1 MNPVSSNNVRV
12 DGLMKPDAMKVCD
25 DNLNTW
31 LKWLVDKQ
39 GEIDWK
45 TVDISCLTQ
54 YDNICDKNLKTIIE
68 LLISRVCAL
77 QTTLPGDCAEN
88 TSCCDIVESNI
99 TLLDRWGNQNNANPA
114 KATIQ
119 NGWVKLSGRIN
130 SGSTLLDIMQL
141 PLEATPA
148 FEKQVPFAFSFSLP
162 NNFNEHPRLKITTSG
177 VVSMVWSGSSP
188 VSTLNGDIFLDG
200 ITYKL

>member
-77 QTTLPGDCAEN
+77 QATLPGDCAAN

-99 TLLDRWGNQNNANPA
+99 TLLDRWANQNNANPA

-130 SGSTLLDIMQL
+130 SGSTLNDIMQL

-148 FEKQVPFAFSFSLP
+148 FEKQVPFAFAFSLP
-162 NNFNEHPRLKITTSG
+162 NINNEHPRLKITTSG
-177 VVSMVWSGSSP
+177 VVSMVWSGSTP